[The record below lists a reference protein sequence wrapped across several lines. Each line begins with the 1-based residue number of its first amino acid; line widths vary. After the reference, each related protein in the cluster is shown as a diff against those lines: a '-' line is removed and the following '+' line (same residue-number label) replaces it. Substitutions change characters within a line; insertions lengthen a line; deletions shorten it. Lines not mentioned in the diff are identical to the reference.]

1 MLAVGFRTAARWRR
15 RTGNGVRMQP
25 TAANNAQAT
34 DIATRIVYTMRQMG
48 VVGLPRNYE
57 IFYEI
62 CTGANEE
69 LCDELRALGS
79 RPTQAEL
86 DVLSGKYFAQRD
98 GARAIEHARDEV
110 ATRIEEV
117 MALLRR
123 ERSSLEK
130 YGVVLGRTS
139 DGLSGGQAITKDLLV
154 KIVSIMSAATD
165 STIEQGRQ
173 IASSMQDKSA
183 ELERVKTTLEEY
195 KRLADTDP
203 LTRIWN
209 RRAFDRNI
217 AKIYD
222 NEKGKMFGALILAD
236 IDRFKEVNDNHGH
249 PVGDRIIQI
258 VAEIIGAN
266 AGEEAFVARTGGE
279 EFAII
284 VEGLSEDSISR
295 VADTVRN
302 AVATMSFVNAETKVD
317 YGPITVS
324 MGICMAAEASGP
336 DDLYS
341 KADRALYAAKVSGR
355 NQVTRHSALADVKS
369 RKNWF
374 IYKTA

>member
-1 MLAVGFRTAARWRR
+1 
-15 RTGNGVRMQP
+15 MQP

-249 PVGDRIIQI
+249 PVGDDLDD
-258 VAEIIGAN
+258 A
-266 AGEEAFVARTGGE
+266 
-279 EFAII
+279 
-284 VEGLSEDSISR
+284 
-295 VADTVRN
+295 VADGM
-302 AVATMSFVNAETKVD
+302 AVVVVD
-317 YGPITVS
+317 LL
-324 MGICMAAEASGP
+324 EA
-336 DDLYS
+336 
-341 KADRALYAAKVSGR
+341 V
-355 NQVTRHSALADVKS
+355 DVG
-369 RKNWF
+369 
-374 IYKTA
+374 

>member
-48 VVGLPRNYE
+48 VIGLPRNYE

-165 STIEQGRQ
+165 STIEQGRE

-209 RRAFDRNI
+209 RRAFDRTI

-258 VAEIIGAN
+258 VAEIIVAN

-302 AVATMSFVNAETKVD
+302 AVATMPFVNAETKVD

-355 NQVTRHSALADVKS
+355 NQVTRHSALTDAKS

>member
-355 NQVTRHSALADVKS
+355 NQVTRHSALTDAKS

>member
-236 IDRFKEVNDNHGH
+236 IDRFKDVNDNHGH
-249 PVGDRIIQI
+249 PIGDRIIQI
-258 VAEIIGAN
+258 VAEIIVAN

>member
-249 PVGDRIIQI
+249 PIGDRIIQI
-258 VAEIIGAN
+258 VAEIIVAN

-355 NQVTRHSALADVKS
+355 NQVTRHSALTDAKS